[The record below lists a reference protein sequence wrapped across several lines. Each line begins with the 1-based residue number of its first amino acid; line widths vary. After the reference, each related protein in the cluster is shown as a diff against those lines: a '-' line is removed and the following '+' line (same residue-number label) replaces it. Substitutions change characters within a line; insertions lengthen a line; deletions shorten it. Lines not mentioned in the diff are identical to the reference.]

1 MRWLVYC
8 SGIALS
14 ASIAAASAWADLPR
28 RGTLGVALQP
38 VQGGPGV
45 TILQVTNPASG
56 LQKDDVVLGV
66 VGGRPVNGP
75 GGLPLPVQ
83 LYGKKGGDK
92 VTLSVRRA
100 GAAQEITATLIP
112 APPPMLDG
120 RPIELGEARAPG
132 GPRVRTFLL
141 EPQDKKLARNGR
153 LPAVMILPGIPC
165 GTQETFAAGNQA
177 YSKYFRMFTAAGVT
191 VVMAEKPGQGDSEGT
206 ICEEGGFDAEEQAFR
221 AAAKKFTA
229 DKRIDP
235 KRFFILG
242 LSLGAFQ
249 APLVAETAPAAGIIT
264 WGGGVQPWS
273 SYTLTTFHRRDI
285 ISGED
290 PVQSRAAFDAWR
302 KVMAALIYDG
312 KPLEQVKRELPA
324 QYAAVEQW
332 AGGDLSS
339 FAGRAWAFHREIDKA
354 PIVRAWNAHKGKLL
368 SLHGEFDWV
377 SDKHDHELA
386 AIIVNRN
393 TPGAATFEIV
403 PGNDHGATKHA
414 TIADSFAK
422 PFQGTPDDTYFNRAV
437 AWVVEVAGK

>member
-1 MRWLVYC
+1 MRAAVMVLAMAVV
-8 SGIALS
+8 S
-14 ASIAAASAWADLPR
+14 AAGAAAADLPR

-45 TILQVTNPASG
+45 KIVQVMNPASG
-56 LQKDDVVLGV
+56 LQPNDVVLAV
-66 VGGRPVNGP
+66 VGGRPVNAP
-75 GGLPLPVQ
+75 GGLPLPLQ
-83 LYGKKGGDK
+83 LYGKKGGEK
-92 VTLSVRRA
+92 ITLSVLR
-100 GAAQEITATLIP
+100 GGVTQDVTAALIP
-112 APPPMLDG
+112 APPPVLDG
-120 RPIELGEARAPG
+120 RPIELGVAQAPG

-249 APLVAETAPAAGIIT
+249 APLVAESAPTAGIIT
-264 WGGGVQPWS
+264 WGGGVS
-273 SYTLTTFHRRDI
+273 SWYAYTLTTFHRRDI

-290 PVQSRAAFDAWR
+290 PAQSRAAFDAWR
-302 KVMAALIYDG
+302 KVLAAMMLSD
-312 KPLEQVKRELPA
+312 KSLDQVKREMPA
-324 QYAAVEQW
+324 EFAAVEQW
-332 AGGDLSS
+332 AGGDLAH

-354 PIVRAWNAHKGKLL
+354 PIVRAWNAYKGKLL

-377 SDKHDHELA
+377 SEQHDHALA
-386 AIIVNRN
+386 STIVNRN
-393 TPGAATFEIV
+393 RPGDALFEIV
-403 PGNDHGATKHA
+403 PGNDHGATKHK
-414 TIADSFAK
+414 TIAESFAK
-422 PFQGTPDDTYFNRAV
+422 PFQGEPDDAYFNRAV

>member
-1 MRWLVYC
+1 MR
-8 SGIALS
+8 GILLGLTATIGLAIGAT
-14 ASIAAASAWADLPR
+14 ASELPR

-45 TILQVTNPASG
+45 KIVTVMNPASG
-56 LQKDDVVLGV
+56 LQPEDIVLGV
-66 VGGRPVNGP
+66 VGGKPINAP

-83 LYGKKGGDK
+83 LYGKKGGEK
-92 VTLSVRRA
+92 ITLNVLRG
-100 GAAQEITATLIP
+100 GATQQIAATLIP
-112 APPPMLDG
+112 APPPLLDG
-120 RPIELGEARAPG
+120 RPIELGEAQAPG

-191 VVMAEKPGQGDSEGT
+191 VVMAEKPGQGDSEGV

-249 APLVAETAPAAGIIT
+249 APLVAESAPAAGIIT
-264 WGGGVQPWS
+264 WGGGVSPWS

-290 PVQSRAAFDAWR
+290 PIQSRAQFDAWR
-302 KVMAALIYDG
+302 KVLAALIYDG
-312 KPLEQVKRELPA
+312 KPLEQVQREMPA
-324 QYAAVEQW
+324 QYSAVEQW
-332 AGGDLSS
+332 AGGDLAH
-339 FAGRAWAFHREIDKA
+339 FAGRAWVFHREIDKA
-354 PIVRAWNAHKGKLL
+354 PIVRAWNAYKGKLL

-377 SDKHDHELA
+377 SEKHDHELA
-386 AIIVNRN
+386 ATIVNRN
-393 TPGAATFEIV
+393 RPGDALFEIV
-403 PGNDHGATKHA
+403 PGNDHGATKHK
-414 TIADSFAK
+414 TIAESFAK
-422 PFQGTPDDTYFNRAV
+422 PFQGEPDDSYFNRAV